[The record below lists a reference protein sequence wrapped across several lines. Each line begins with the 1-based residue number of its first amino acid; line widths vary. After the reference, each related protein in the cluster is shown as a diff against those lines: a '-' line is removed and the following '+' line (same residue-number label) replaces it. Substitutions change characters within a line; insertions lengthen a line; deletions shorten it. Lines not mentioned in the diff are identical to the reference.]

1 MEFSNEV
8 IAISKSSFLN
18 IDYEKYVIGYE
29 IETISKGKVI
39 ASQFDFKD
47 IKSIKVVSGK
57 SNWGLF
63 FIVNLILGESGG
75 FRTSV
80 FPKLIIHIKQKR
92 KEIVIS
98 DLSELE
104 FSKLKITIKRIQ
116 KALKFYR
123 KNLK

>member
-29 IETISKGKVI
+29 IETISKGK
-39 ASQFDFKD
+39 
-47 IKSIKVVSGK
+47 
-57 SNWGLF
+57 
-63 FIVNLILGESGG
+63 
-75 FRTSV
+75 
-80 FPKLIIHIKQKR
+80 
-92 KEIVIS
+92 EIVIS